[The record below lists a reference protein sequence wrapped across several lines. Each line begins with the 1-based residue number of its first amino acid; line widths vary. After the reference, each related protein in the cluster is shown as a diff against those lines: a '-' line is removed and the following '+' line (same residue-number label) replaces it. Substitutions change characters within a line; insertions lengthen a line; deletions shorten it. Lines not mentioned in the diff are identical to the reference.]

1 MPTKKIDEKT
11 SMHHIVCSHPEHNPP
26 SMQVFMP
33 GLYEHECPKCGS
45 KKMFRVNAIV
55 GMAQVASRSK
65 IDDEWSRGRES

>member
-45 KKMFRVNAIV
+45 KKTFRVNAIV
-55 GMAQVASRSK
+55 GIAQRNANK
-65 IDDEWSRGRES
+65 WKRGREV